1 MEKTWQQLLSPE
13 IAENCTFATTYN
25 KAVEL
30 LDKGVTKGV
39 IICIK
44 NVPFEREES
53 IHISAVLPL
62 QERGFYLSTQ
72 GNVKNLFLLG
82 ESQTIYYTHEF
93 VPHYVRDFNTNVKLE
108 KLGANKISNED
119 FEISTE
125 KSEHS
130 ILLNQQEFIPESGEG
145 VFSDFRQ
152 KLMAFH
158 DEETM
163 DVSNLQRL
171 LQKKCADKKLK
182 GIYIQKDGNG
192 HLHGA
197 VAYGDKALQYVT
209 YSQSTSHEFCENF
222 MKNM

>member
-145 VFSDFRQ
+145 VYVVLCLVTSVKSLWRF
-152 KLMAFH
+152 M
-158 DEETM
+158 T
-163 DVSNLQRL
+163 
-171 LQKKCADKKLK
+171 KKLWMYR
-182 GIYIQKDGNG
+182 ISNG
-192 HLHGA
+192 CCKRS
-197 VAYGDKALQYVT
+197 VRIK
-209 YSQSTSHEFCENF
+209 S
-222 MKNM
+222 